1 MTPTSSP
8 LTHGDSLRIW
18 EACPTQC
25 RLLLFTTMASSNAY
39 DLQGQGGGQVY
50 SSTDGAVI
58 GQFRWVQLIN
68 DTTFSAFTAAN
79 LTNSSAR
86 MAGVSIPAGVGIG
99 GLITG
104 FTVTTGLVIAYR
116 V

>member
-1 MTPTSSP
+1 MVIPSAFGKHARHSV
-8 LTHGDSLRIW
+8 G
-18 EACPTQC
+18 A
-25 RLLLFTTMASSNAY
+25 LLFIIMASSNAY

-50 SSTDGAVI
+50 SSTDGAVT

-68 DTTFSAFTAAN
+68 DTTFSAFNTAN
-79 LTNSSAR
+79 LTNSSTR

-104 FTVTTGLVIAYR
+104 FTITTGLVIAYR